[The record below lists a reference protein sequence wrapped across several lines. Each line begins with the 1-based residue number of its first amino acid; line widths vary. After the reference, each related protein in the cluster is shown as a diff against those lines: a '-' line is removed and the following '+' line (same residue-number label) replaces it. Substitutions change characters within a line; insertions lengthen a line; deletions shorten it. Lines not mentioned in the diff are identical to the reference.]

1 MENEELRKELLGQV
15 GREIE
20 ILANSHVK
28 KLDVNFVSELKFNKI
43 GDYNI
48 YIGPY
53 PQNEDDIALLSKA
66 DISAV
71 LNVQTDL
78 DMTHRQINWPAN
90 LNAYKKHEIEVVRY
104 PIRDFD
110 PVDLRIKLQGAAE
123 KLKELLNSNKTVYV
137 HCTAGMSRAAATVI
151 SYLVLFDTY
160 SLDEAYE
167 YVKFFRNIICPN
179 MNVLSK
185 VINNNDYKKDSNF
198 CNNINST
205 I

>member
-1 MENEELRKELLGQV
+1 LENEELRKELLGQV

-66 DISAV
+66 DITAV

-90 LNAYKKHEIEVVRY
+90 LNAYKKHEIEIVRY

-110 PVDLRIKLQGAAE
+110 PVDLRMKLQGAAE

-151 SYLVLFDTY
+151 SYLVLFDIY

-185 VINNNDYKKDSNF
+185 VINNND
-198 CNNINST
+198 
-205 I
+205 